1 MPCSNSGDGMEKIFA
16 IGDIHGC
23 LSKLENLIP
32 QIGIDSEEDALVF
45 IGDYID
51 RGPDPRGV
59 VDFVLD
65 LRKKIRRVI
74 CLKGN
79 HEQMFLDYVCLNR
92 NEGLYLSNGGTATI
106 GSYGCHKTSGGRE
119 IIDVPDSHMSF
130 FHSLLLSYETND
142 YIFVHAGLRD
152 NVPLKEQDPQD
163 MLWLRHEFILS
174 SYDFGK
180 TVVFG
185 HTPMSH
191 TNPLFRPGRI
201 GIDTGAVYGGFLTCI
216 ELPSKRIYQA

>member
-1 MPCSNSGDGMEKIFA
+1 MGKIFA

-23 LSKLENLIP
+23 LSKLERLISKTD
-32 QIGIDSEEDALVF
+32 IDNKEDTLVF

-51 RGPDPRGV
+51 RGADSKGV

-65 LRKKIRRVI
+65 LKRKMRTVI

-79 HEQMFLDYVCLNR
+79 HEQMFLDYVCLNK
-92 NEGLYLSNGGTATI
+92 NEDLYLSNGGETTI
-106 GSYGCHKTSGGRE
+106 ASYGYRNIRGDRKLN
-119 IIDVPDSHMSF
+119 VPDSHMEF
-130 FHSLLLSYETND
+130 FNSLLSCYETDD
-142 YIFVHAGLRD
+142 YIFVHAGLRK
-152 NVPLKEQDPQD
+152 NVLLKDQKIQD
-163 MLWLRHEFILS
+163 MLWIRHDFIMS

-191 TNPLFRPGRI
+191 SKPLFLPGRI
-201 GIDTGAVYGGFLTCI
+201 GIDTGAVYGGFLTCV
-216 ELPSKRIYQA
+216 ELPSKKIYQA

>member
-1 MPCSNSGDGMEKIFA
+1 MEKIFV

-23 LSKLENLIP
+23 LSKLEGLIP
-32 QIGIDSEEDALVF
+32 QIGINSEEDTLVF

-79 HEQMFLDYVCLNR
+79 HEQMFLDYVCLNKD
-92 NEGLYLSNGGTATI
+92 EDLYLFNGGDTTVA
-106 GSYGCHKTSGGRE
+106 SYGYRSAHGDKE
-119 IIDVPDSHMSF
+119 LNVPDSHMDF
-130 FHSLLLSYETND
+130 FNSLLYCYETDD
-142 YIFVHAGLRD
+142 YIFVHAGLRE
-152 NVPLKEQDPQD
+152 NVSLKDQNIYD
-163 MLWLRHEFILS
+163 MLWIRHDFIMS
-174 SYDFGK
+174 SCDFGK

-191 TNPLFRPGRI
+191 SKPLFLPSRI
-201 GIDTGAVYGGFLTCI
+201 GIDTGAVYGGFLTCV
-216 ELPSKRIYQA
+216 ELPSRKIYQA

>member
-1 MPCSNSGDGMEKIFA
+1 MPCSDSGDGMEKIFA

-32 QIGIDSEEDALVF
+32 QIGIDSEEDALIF

-51 RGPDPRGV
+51 RGPDSRGV

-65 LRKKIRRVI
+65 LRKKIRTVI
-74 CLKGN
+74 CLRGN
-79 HEQMFLDYVCLNR
+79 HEQMFLDYVCHNR
-92 NEGLYLSNGGTATI
+92 DKDLYLFNGGDATI
-106 GSYGCHKTSGGRE
+106 ASYGYRKTPGGMK
-119 IIDVPDSHMSF
+119 IDVPDSHISF
-130 FHSLLLSYETND
+130 FHSLLLWYETDD
-142 YIFVHAGLRD
+142 YIFVHAGLRE
-152 NVPLKEQDPQD
+152 NIPLKDQDIQD

-174 SYDFGK
+174 SHDFGK

-191 TNPLFRPGRI
+191 SSPLFRPGRI
-201 GIDTGAVYGGFLTCI
+201 GLDTGAVYGGFLTCV
-216 ELPSKRIYQA
+216 ELPSKKIYQA

>member
-1 MPCSNSGDGMEKIFA
+1 MPCSDSGDVMGKIFA

-23 LSKLENLIP
+23 LSKLERIISR
-32 QIGIDSEEDALVF
+32 IGIDNKENTLIF

-51 RGPDPRGV
+51 RGPDSRGV

-65 LRKKIRRVI
+65 LKRKKHRVI

-79 HEQMFLDYVCLNR
+79 HEQMFLDYACLNK
-92 NEGLYLSNGGTATI
+92 NEDLYLSNGGETTI
-106 GSYGCHKTSGGRE
+106 ASYGYRNVHGNRE
-119 IIDVPDSHMSF
+119 LNVPDSHIKF
-130 FHSLLLSYETND
+130 FDSLLPYYETDD
-142 YIFVHAGLRD
+142 YIFVHAGLRE
-152 NVPLKEQDPQD
+152 NIALKDQKIQD
-163 MLWLRHEFILS
+163 MLWIRHDFIMS

-191 TNPLFRPGRI
+191 SKPLFLPGRI
-201 GIDTGAVYGGFLTCI
+201 GIDTGAAYGGFLTCI
-216 ELPSKRIYQA
+216 ELPSKKIYQA

>member
-1 MPCSNSGDGMEKIFA
+1 MEKIFA

-23 LSKLENLIP
+23 LSKLETLIP
-32 QIGIDSEEDALVF
+32 QIDIDSDNDTLVF

-65 LRKKIRRVI
+65 LREKIHTVI

-79 HEQMFLDYVCLNR
+79 HEQMFLDYVCHDMD
-92 NEGLYLSNGGTATI
+92 EDFYLFNGGDTTI
-106 GSYGCHKTSGGRE
+106 ASYGYRKTRGVE
-119 IIDVPDSHMSF
+119 KIDVPDSHMDF
-130 FHSLLLSYETND
+130 FRSLLPWYETDN

-152 NVPLKEQDPQD
+152 RIPLQDQD
-163 MLWLRHEFILS
+163 VHDLLWVRYEFIRS

-185 HTPMSH
+185 HTPVSH
-191 TNPLFRPGRI
+191 AEPLFLPGRI
-201 GIDTGAVYGGFLTCI
+201 GIDTGAVYGGPLTCV
-216 ELPSKRIYQA
+216 ELPLQKIYQA

>member
-1 MPCSNSGDGMEKIFA
+1 MPCSDSEDVMGKIFA

-23 LSKLENLIP
+23 LSKLERVISRT
-32 QIGIDSEEDALVF
+32 GIDNKEDTLVF

-51 RGPDPRGV
+51 RGPDSRGV

-65 LRKKIRRVI
+65 LKRKIHTVI

-79 HEQMFLDYVCLNR
+79 HEQMFLDYVCLNK
-92 NEGLYLSNGGTATI
+92 NEDLYLSNGGDTTI
-106 GSYGCHKTSGGRE
+106 ASYGYRNVHGGRE
-119 IIDVPDSHMSF
+119 FNIPDSHMEF
-130 FHSLLLSYETND
+130 FNSLLPCYETDD
-142 YIFVHAGLRD
+142 YIFVHAGLRE
-152 NVPLKEQDPQD
+152 NVPLKDQNIKD
-163 MLWLRHEFILS
+163 MLWIRHDFIMS

-191 TNPLFRPGRI
+191 SKPLFLPGRI

-216 ELPSKRIYQA
+216 ELPSKKIYQA